1 MDDDDTRAHAK
12 CVCPTSVARS
22 PPGAFG
28 AGTLT
33 ECVDHVYAALHV
45 SVVLHDC
52 VDGDV
57 MMCKPGAFG
66 AGT

>member
-1 MDDDDTRAHAK
+1 MKMMTRMRTLSVCDRQAQLVLRPAPAAPARRP
-12 CVCPTSVARS
+12 CV
-22 PPGAFG
+22 
-28 AGTLT
+28 L
-33 ECVDHVYAALHV
+33 DLVYAAMHD
-45 SVVLHDC
+45 SVELRDC

>member
-1 MDDDDTRAHAK
+1 MTMMTRMRTLSVCARQAQLVLRPAPAAPARRP
-12 CVCPTSVARS
+12 CVLDR
-22 PPGAFG
+22 
-28 AGTLT
+28 
-33 ECVDHVYAALHV
+33 VYTALHD